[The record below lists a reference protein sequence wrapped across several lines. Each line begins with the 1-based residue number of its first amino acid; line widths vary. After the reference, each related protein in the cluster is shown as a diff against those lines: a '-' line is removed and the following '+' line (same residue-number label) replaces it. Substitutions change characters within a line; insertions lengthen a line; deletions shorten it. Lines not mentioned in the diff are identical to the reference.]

1 MEGPQKKTK
10 NRLWYV
16 PAIQP
21 LGMYPDKSVIQ
32 KDTCTPMFT
41 SSTTYKPGNGNS
53 LCSLTDEWKKKT
65 RCGNFPGGLLAKS
78 LHSQCREP
86 GFNPWPAN

>member
-1 MEGPQKKTK
+1 MEGPLLKKTK

-21 LGMYPDKSVIQ
+21 VGMYPDKTVIQ

-41 SSTTYKPGNGNS
+41 SSTTYNNQEMETA
-53 LCSLTDEWKKKT
+53 CV
-65 RCGNFPGGLLAKS
+65 
-78 LHSQCREP
+78 H
-86 GFNPWPAN
+86 